1 MRTEDVDTGEK
12 MSEMRRVDSLN
23 IEAGKVSGYHGHG
36 SKVRTNYNCMCVL
49 LDQLD
54 NVFFHWRF

>member
-1 MRTEDVDTGEK
+1 MGEKSVRTEDVDTGEK

-36 SKVRTNYNCMCVL
+36 SKVPTTIASVCCLVN
-49 LDQLD
+49 
-54 NVFFHWRF
+54 